1 MEDKKWILLCVIG
14 GILMILGSTI
24 GNINFFE
31 TVYGM
36 LEGILTSQLWL
47 DIIRYGLNAMAFI
60 AAGGGVTVIVGAVI
74 VGFGVYGIGKFIIGL
89 GAGLG
94 LIGFIIFITG
104 SIING
109 SIINDLTSIIIEIVN
124 GGYGFLGVLLTIV
137 ARTFMTEEK
146 EEETD

>member
-1 MEDKKWILLCVIG
+1 MEEKKWILLCVIG
-14 GILMILGSTI
+14 GTLMILGSTI

-31 TVYGM
+31 TVYGV

-60 AAGGGVTVIVGAVI
+60 AAGGGITVIVGAVI
-74 VGFGVYGIGKFIIGL
+74 FGFGVYRIGKFIIGL

-146 EEETD
+146 EEETY

>member
-14 GILMILGSTI
+14 GTLMILGSTV

-31 TVYGM
+31 TVYGV
-36 LEGILTSQLWL
+36 LEGVLTSQLWL
-47 DIIRYGLNAMAFI
+47 DIIRYGLNIMAFI
-60 AAGGGVTVIVGAVI
+60 AAGGGITVIVGAMI
-74 VGFGVYGIGKFIIGL
+74 VGLGNYRIGKFIIGL

-109 SIINDLTSIIIEIVN
+109 SIINDLNAIILEIVN

-137 ARTFMTEEK
+137 ARTFMKEDK
-146 EEETD
+146 EEETE

>member
-14 GILMILGSTI
+14 GTLMILGSTI

-36 LEGILTSQLWL
+36 LVGTLSETWL
-47 DIIRYGLNAMAFI
+47 DIIRYGLNILAFI
-60 AAGGGVTVIVGAVI
+60 AAGGGVSVIVGAVI
-74 VGFGVYGIGKFIIGL
+74 VGFGMYRLGKIIIAL

-109 SIINDLTSIIIEIVN
+109 SIVNDLNAIIFEIIN

-137 ARTFMTEEK
+137 ARTFMKEDDTE
-146 EEETD
+146 